1 MNCKSGELLHAFGI
15 EHAAARADAY
25 VTPDAA
31 PVVGGVRRRRHRLV
45 RLRLCGKLS
54 LRRVEGD

>member
-15 EHAAARADAY
+15 EHAAARSDTY

-31 PVVGGVRRRRHRLV
+31 RAVEGVRRRSHRLV
-45 RLRLCGKLS
+45 RPQFCGKLS
-54 LRRVEGD
+54 IKRW